1 MQDVNEA
8 GDKPPEAVCTA
19 AAASEED
26 GGDIRPVPAT
36 TPKVLFLIVF
46 ENLHKSLGRLTLYT
60 FKNMIYFSWRVGL
73 ERS

>member
-8 GDKPPEAVCTA
+8 GDKPPEAECT
-19 AAASEED
+19 ASEED

-46 ENLHKSLGRLTLYT
+46 ENLHKSLGRITLYT
-60 FKNMIYFSWRVGL
+60 FKYTIYFSWRVGL